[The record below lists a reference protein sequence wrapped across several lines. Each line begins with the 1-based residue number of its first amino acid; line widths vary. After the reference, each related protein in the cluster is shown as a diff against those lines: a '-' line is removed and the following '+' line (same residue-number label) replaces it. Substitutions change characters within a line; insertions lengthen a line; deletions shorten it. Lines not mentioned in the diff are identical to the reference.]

1 MANLTALLQHITEI
15 QNIPL
20 AGKTVKSIGGGSI
33 NAAYQI
39 DNVFLKVNRPHLAE
53 MFTAEAEGLA
63 AMAATNTLRSPE
75 VLAVGETA
83 DYSYLLLEYIPL
95 KRLSNAAAE
104 CGEQL
109 ARMHQIPQ
117 AYFGWHRDNTIGS
130 TPQVNDRQ
138 QSWISFYQQ
147 QRIQKQL
154 NFARKN
160 GFGGKLQTQGTR
172 LIEVIP
178 AFFSNYLPQP
188 ALLHGDLWRGNAAAD
203 DNGNPVIFDPAC
215 YFGDREADIA
225 MTELFGG
232 FSADF
237 YSAYQATYPLDAGY
251 TSRKT
256 LYNLYHILNHLNLFS
271 GGYLSQAESMINQ
284 LLSDI

>member
-39 DNVFLKVNRPHLAE
+39 DNVFLKVNSPHLAE

-160 GFGGKLQTQGTR
+160 GFGGKLQTEGMR